1 MTENKTE
8 RMVSFVRLEL
18 YNRALAC
25 GPKAIRER
33 MAQFYRATPLPSV
46 STISRVLARHGL
58 THQRT
63 GWYDGDPRPTAETGR
78 TIQLTH

>member
-1 MTENKTE
+1 MSENETK
-8 RMVSFVRLEL
+8 RIVSFVRLEL
-18 YNRALAC
+18 YNRALPC

-33 MAQFYRATPLPSV
+33 MDQFYRVTPLPSL
-46 STISRVLARHGL
+46 STISRVLARRGL

-63 GWYDGDPRPTAETGR
+63 GWYDGDPCPTAETGR